1 MSCQAWL
8 FSGTNNGRYIVNEL
22 NNDRPCHLI
31 VHNHYMY
38 GDHSVL
44 AVGYA
49 EYRYGNSYS
58 TYIRIADGWTNYPS
72 RYVWGACYGTW
83 KYVVVIPD

>member
-1 MSCQAWL
+1 M
-8 FSGTNNGRYIVNEL
+8 
-22 NNDRPCHLI
+22 
-31 VHNHYMY
+31 
-38 GDHSVL
+38 
-44 AVGYA
+44 YA